1 MRGPGPDIDRAGE
14 QVLARWREPH
24 RHYHTLAHLT
34 AVLDVVD
41 QHADLADRP
50 DVVRLAAWFH
60 DAVYDPRAAGDA
72 NERRQRRA
80 GRERAHRARGAGAH
94 GRRRCAGW
102 CCSPPGTRWHRATAD
117 GALLCDAD
125 LAVLAAP
132 PAGYERYA
140 AAIRRE
146 YAHVPEPA
154 FRAGRAAVLTGLLAL
169 PALFRLP
176 PLARPMGGARPGQRA
191 PRAGHAQPRASGRT
205 RAARCFGRRRSGGA
219 EQPDQLPARHHLG
232 TEPHRRREPVG
243 RNVVVVP
250 VEAAPGRAERLGEGV
265 QLGVRD
271 VADQV

>member
-1 MRGPGPDIDRAGE
+1 MVDLLDRWRAAARDAGARPDPDTTRAGE
-14 QVLARWREPH
+14 KLVVRWREPH

-41 QHADLADRP
+41 QHPDLAGRA

-72 NERRQRRA
+72 NERDSAALADSVLTGLGVPPPTVAEVRRLVLLTA
-80 GRERAHRARGAGAH
+80 GHAVA
-94 GRRRCAGW
+94 
-102 CCSPPGTRWHRATAD
+102 PGDRD

-169 PALFRLP
+169 PALFRSP
-176 PLARPMGGARPGQRA
+176 PLASRW
-191 PRAGHAQPRASGRT
+191 
-205 RAARCFGRRRSGGA
+205 
-219 EQPDQLPARHHLG
+219 EEPARDNV
-232 TEPHRRREPVG
+232 RRELAALTGEPE
-243 RNVVVVP
+243 
-250 VEAAPGRAERLGEGV
+250 EAG
-265 QLGVRD
+265 
-271 VADQV
+271 

>member
-1 MRGPGPDIDRAGE
+1 MRQTRAVVDLLDRWRIAARGAGAGSGLTSTSAGE
-14 QVLARWREPH
+14 RLLSRWREPH
-24 RHYHTLAHLT
+24 RHYHTVAHLT

-41 QHADLADRP
+41 EHADLAGRP

-72 NERRQRRA
+72 NERDSAALAESMLTGLGVPAPTAAEVRRLVLLTA
-80 GRERAHRARGAGAH
+80 GHTVA
-94 GRRRCAGW
+94 
-102 CCSPPGTRWHRATAD
+102 PGDPD

-132 PAGYERYA
+132 PADYDRYA

-176 PLARPMGGARPGQRA
+176 PLAARW
-191 PRAGHAQPRASGRT
+191 
-205 RAARCFGRRRSGGA
+205 
-219 EQPDQLPARHHLG
+219 EEPARDNM
-232 TEPHRRREPVG
+232 RREL
-243 RNVVVVP
+243 
-250 VEAAPGRAERLGEGV
+250 AALSEGST
-265 QLGVRD
+265 G
-271 VADQV
+271 AG